1 VDVAAEINESIK
13 MAAGLIEI
21 AAITAPK
28 GKGVDDIV
36 TKTIFKGSKD
46 HRELVEKMKVYGDK
60 KGLKFFQRDSKN
72 VLESDAIVL
81 IGAIAKPPLGL
92 DCGMCG
98 YNCTTIPEKKKI
110 NDYFAPVCA
119 FALVD
124 LGIALGSAS
133 KTAQILNLDNRIMY
147 SIGATAMEMQLIEGD
162 VVLGIP
168 LSVSSKSIY
177 FDR

>member
-1 VDVAAEINESIK
+1 MPEEINESIK
-13 MAAGLIEI
+13 AAAGLIEI

-28 GKGVDDIV
+28 GKGVDDIR
-36 TKTIFKGSKD
+36 TKAIFKGSKE
-46 HRELVEKMKVYGDK
+46 HKELVEKMKEYGDK
-60 KGLKFFQRDSKN
+60 KELKFFQRDSKN
-72 VLESDAIVL
+72 TLESDAIVL
-81 IGAIAKPPLGL
+81 ISVIANPPLGL
-92 DCGMCG
+92 NCGMCG
-98 YNCTTIPEKKKI
+98 YDCTTIPEKKKI
-110 NDYFAPVCA
+110 NDYFAPICA

-147 SIGATAMEMQLIEGD
+147 SIGATAMEMRLIEGD
-162 VVLGIP
+162 VVMGIP